1 MRLSIEKNLLSI
13 DNYNQIIDIKNDLI
27 VAENI
32 IIYGSDLRVIFLD
45 KYRIVIKGLF
55 KNIKL
60 GDIINE
66 IQNYNE

>member
-1 MRLSIEKNLLSI
+1 MRISIEKNLLSI

-55 KNIKL
+55 KKIKL